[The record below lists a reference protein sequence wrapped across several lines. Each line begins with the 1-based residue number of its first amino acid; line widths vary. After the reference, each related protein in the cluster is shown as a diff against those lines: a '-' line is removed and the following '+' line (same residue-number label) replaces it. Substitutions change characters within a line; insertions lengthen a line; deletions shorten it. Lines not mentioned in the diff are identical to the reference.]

1 MAEQRTGRRGF
12 GGTVLGGLAAGVVAA
27 VAGNQAWVSLDD
39 RGTGDAAFASSVSA
53 GGDLTAP
60 PVTATALVLLA
71 TWGVVLVT
79 RGRPRRAVAWLGLVA
94 ALAVL
99 GLALAAWV
107 GQPADVA
114 DDLRPYDVDVGRTL
128 WAHLGVLAGLG
139 AVVTSVLAVRGVR
152 SWPEMGTRYDAP
164 TGGPTGGP
172 AGGSAGAAA
181 GDAAASAA
189 AASATGAGGVPPEEQ
204 SSIDLWKALDEGR
217 DPTDDRGH

>member
-1 MAEQRTGRRGF
+1 MAEQRSGRRGF
-12 GGTVLGGLAAGVVAA
+12 GGTVLGGLVAGVVAA

-39 RGTGDAAFASSVSA
+39 QGSGDAAFASSLSA

-79 RGRPRRAVAWLGLVA
+79 RGRPRRGVAWLGLVA

-107 GQPADVA
+107 GQPGDVA
-114 DDLRPYDVDVGRTL
+114 DDLRPYDVAVGRTL

-152 SWPEMGTRYDAP
+152 SWPEMGSRYDAP
-164 TGGPTGGP
+164 TGGP
-172 AGGSAGAAA
+172 AAAAGAAA
-181 GDAAASAA
+181 GA
-189 AASATGAGGVPPEEQ
+189 GAGGVPPEEQ

-217 DPTDDRGH
+217 DPTDDQAH